1 MKTLSMSGSPRENV
15 GKKDAKKHRREGNV
29 PCVLYGG
36 EEQIHFVVPER
47 SFKDVIFTPQTF
59 LIELEIDGKAYT
71 AVLKDVQYH
80 PVSEEILHVDFMQV
94 FDDKP
99 IVVAVPIRLT
109 GASKG
114 VLKGGRLV
122 RKYRKLKI
130 KALPKDLPDEIVI
143 DITKMNIND
152 TIRVMDLSR
161 PNIEFLDPRLS
172 FVVAVKTQRV
182 IVEDEEEEEGEEGAE
197 GEGEAS
203 GEGEAEK
210 EGNE

>member
-1 MKTLSMSGSPRENV
+1 MKTVSMSGSPRENV

-36 EEQIHFVVPER
+36 EQQIHFVVPEK
-47 SFKDVIFTPQTF
+47 SFKDVIFTPNTF
-59 LIELEIDGKAYT
+59 LIKLEIGGEAYT

-80 PVSEEILHVDFMQV
+80 PVTDEILHVDFMQV

-99 IVVAVPIRLT
+99 VAVAVPIRLT

-130 KALPKDLPDEIVI
+130 KALPKDLPDEIVV

-161 PNIEFLDPRLS
+161 PNLEFLDPRLS

-182 IVEDEEEEEGEEGAE
+182 IIEDEEEEEEGEEGE
-197 GEGEAS
+197 EGEAS
-203 GEGEAEK
+203 GEGETPK